1 VKVPRRTVI
10 MTGVSL
16 AGLKAIEPL
25 GWLGAAAPAGT
36 GRAVRRTAR
45 PRVAVVGA
53 GAFGG
58 WTALHL
64 VRRGAR
70 VTLFDAWGPGN
81 SRASS
86 GGETRII
93 RATYGPD
100 RIYVDM
106 VARSLRMWREFQE
119 RAKRTLF
126 RKTGV
131 LWLAGQDDQYE
142 RAALPLLREAGLAVE
157 ELTRAETAAR
167 YPQIHLERVSWA
179 IHEKDAGYLLAR
191 RACQTVLE
199 TFQAEGGEYRT
210 GSATPGAIGRGGM
223 GPLAVS
229 EGGSFTADAY
239 VFACGPWL
247 GRLFPEVIGDRVRP
261 TRQEVFFFGTPPGD
275 RRFTEE
281 MLPVWIDKGERIFY
295 GVPGN
300 EWRGIKVGDDTRGAA
315 FDPTSGERTP
325 SLEALRSAR
334 DYLGFRFPALKDAP
348 LLEARVCQ
356 YENSPDSRFIID
368 RHPQAANAWFAGGG
382 SGHGFKHGPAVGE
395 RVADLVLGVG
405 TPDPFFALSRL
416 S

>member
-1 VKVPRRTVI
+1 

-25 GWLGAAAPAGT
+25 GWLAAAPAGT

-199 TFQAEGGEYRT
+199 TFQAEGGDYRT
-210 GSATPGAIGRGGM
+210 GSATPGWVPWLSRKAARSPPTPTFSRADPGSGVCFPRSSAIASGRRGRKCSSSAPRRAIGASRRRCCR
-223 GPLAVS
+223 S
-229 EGGSFTADAY
+229 GSTRASASSTA
-239 VFACGPWL
+239 
-247 GRLFPEVIGDRVRP
+247 
-261 TRQEVFFFGTPPGD
+261 
-275 RRFTEE
+275 
-281 MLPVWIDKGERIFY
+281 
-295 GVPGN
+295 
-300 EWRGIKVGDDTRGAA
+300 
-315 FDPTSGERTP
+315 
-325 SLEALRSAR
+325 
-334 DYLGFRFPALKDAP
+334 FRAM
-348 LLEARVCQ
+348 
-356 YENSPDSRFIID
+356 N
-368 RHPQAANAWFAGGG
+368 GGG
-382 SGHGFKHGPAVGE
+382 SRWATTPAAPRSIRRPVSGL
-395 RVADLVLGVG
+395 R
-405 TPDPFFALSRL
+405 LSRRCGRRATTWGSGSRPSRTPL
-416 S
+416 SWKPASASTKTLRTRGSSSIAIHRQPMPGSPAAARGTASSTVPPSASASPTWCSV